1 MHALEV
7 KNVKKT
13 YDTGKHALKG
23 VDLTVEAGDVCAL
36 LGPNGAGKSTLINCI
51 VGLVKKS
58 SGDIEVFGTSI
69 DKDHVTTKSNIGI
82 VPQEFNFNIFEKVLD
97 IVITQAGYYGVKRK
111 IAMERAEVI
120 LKKLDLWDKRN
131 AKSMTLSGG
140 MKRRLMIARALVH
153 QPKLLILDEPT
164 AGVDVELR
172 HGMWAFLRELSSGGT
187 TIIMT
192 THYLKEAEELCN
204 KVALIRDGQII
215 LNGNMKDTLKSYG
228 TDLESIYLKE
238 ISNKEAALPSVPNS
252 NIQNEK

>member
-1 MHALEV
+1 MHALEI

-23 VDLTVEAGDVCAL
+23 VDLTVGVGDVFAL
-36 LGPNGAGKSTLINCI
+36 LGPNGAGKSTLINCV
-51 VGLVKKS
+51 VGLVKKT
-58 SGDIEVFGTSI
+58 SGDINVFGTSI
-69 DKDHVTTKSNIGI
+69 DQDHVTTKSNIGI
-82 VPQEFNFNIFEKVLD
+82 VPQEFNFNIFEKVID
-97 IVITQAGYYGVKRK
+97 IVVTQAGYYGVPRK
-111 IAMERAEVI
+111 LAIERAEVI
-120 LKKLDLWDKRN
+120 LKRLDLWEKRN

-153 QPKLLILDEPT
+153 QPQLLILDEPT

-172 HGMWAFLRELSSGGT
+172 HGMWAFLRELSASGT

-204 KVALIRDGQII
+204 KVAIIRDGEIV
-215 LNGNMKDTLKSYG
+215 LDGGMAETLKKYG

-238 ISNKEAALPSVPNS
+238 VAVQTPDARTPTA
-252 NIQNEK
+252 

>member
-13 YDTGKHALKG
+13 YYTGKHALKG
-23 VDLTVEAGDVCAL
+23 VDLTVEVGDVFAL

-51 VGLVKKS
+51 VGLVKKT
-58 SGDIEVFGTSI
+58 SGHIDVFGTSI
-69 DKDHVTTKSNIGI
+69 DEDHVTTKSNIGI

-97 IVITQAGYYGVKRK
+97 IVVTQAGYYGVPKK
-111 IAMERAEVI
+111 IATERAEGI
-120 LKKLDLWDKRN
+120 LKKLDLWEKRN

-172 HGMWAFLRELSSGGT
+172 HGMWSFLRELNASGT

-204 KVALIRDGQII
+204 KVAMIRDGEII
-215 LNGNMKDTLKSYG
+215 LNGDMKEILKKYG

-238 ISNKEAALPSVPNS
+238 VASPSQGTANATA
-252 NIQNEK
+252 